1 MPNRPLPSVEECEW
15 LARDYE
21 STARV
26 ARGSGSRRMAEDDEV
41 TALALR
47 LLAAL
52 LRPYVA
58 LGPGGEAIEKY
69 RAQLLKEAQR
79 G

>member
-41 TALALR
+41 TAAK
-47 LLAAL
+47 
-52 LRPYVA
+52 
-58 LGPGGEAIEKY
+58 GKG
-69 RAQLLKEAQR
+69 
-79 G
+79 